1 MVLRPPTRSLCL
13 AAALIGATISITVA
27 DEPRPAPTEILPSEA
42 GLAAPGPLARH
53 FPNVTLRTQDDREV
67 RFYDDLIR
75 GKLVLINFIYTNCD
89 GICPG
94 STANLVA
101 LQKRLGDRLGRDV
114 FIVSVC
120 IDSARDT
127 PSSMKSYAGHF
138 GTGPGW
144 TFVTGAQEDVDLIRR
159 KLGVYDPDDSRD
171 RERSQ
176 HTGMLTCVNDP
187 TGRRIVVPALTRTGL
202 IEDGRQPPGRAQE
215 IRSVLTPRLPPSRG
229 VDTDRPPRTP
239 SEMRYNAMLT
249 LRPYSLVIAVLLLA
263 PRSQA

>member
-1 MVLRPPTRSLCL
+1 MIPRPPTRSLRL
-13 AAALIGATISITVA
+13 AAALIGMISPIAVA
-27 DEPRPAPTEILPSEA
+27 AGPRPAATASPPSEA

-75 GKLVLINFIYTNCD
+75 GTLVLINFIYTNCD

-120 IDSARDT
+120 IDSERDT
-127 PSSMKSYAGHF
+127 PNAMKSYAGHF

-144 TFVTGAQEDVDLIRR
+144 TFVTGTQEDVDLIRR
-159 KLGVYDPDDSRD
+159 KLGVYNPDDARD
-171 RERSQ
+171 RDRSQ

-187 TGRRIVVPALTRTGL
+187 TGRNINVPTALRAEL
-202 IEDGRQPPGRAQE
+202 LEDTVNRLAA
-215 IRSVLTPRLPPSRG
+215 LPRLER
-229 VDTDRPPRTP
+229 
-239 SEMRYNAMLT
+239 L
-249 LRPYSLVIAVLLLA
+249 
-263 PRSQA
+263 

>member
-1 MVLRPPTRSLCL
+1 MISRAPTRSLRL
-13 AAALIGATISITVA
+13 AAALLGMISPIAVA
-27 DEPRPAPTEILPSEA
+27 AGPRPAPTASLPSGA

-67 RFYDDLIR
+67 RFYDDLVR

-127 PSSMKSYAGHF
+127 PDSMKSYAGHF

-144 TFVTGAQEDVDLIRR
+144 TFVTGTQEDVDLIRR
-159 KLGVYDPDDSRD
+159 KLGVYDPDDARD

-187 TGRRIVVPALTRTGL
+187 TGRRIMVPVLMRTGL
-202 IEDGRQPPGRAQE
+202 IEQAVD
-215 IRSVLTPRLPPSRG
+215 RLAALKKF
-229 VDTDRPPRTP
+229 D
-239 SEMRYNAMLT
+239 LF
-249 LRPYSLVIAVLLLA
+249 
-263 PRSQA
+263 